1 MTMDILA
8 LLFPR
13 EKKFYRMLE
22 EQVRLVGDSVRD
34 FSHLTNSYQKLTL
47 QARKK
52 LIHDISSKEKK
63 DDVLYTSMVR
73 ALKSTFITPIDRE
86 DIHQLVATFDT
97 IIDTVELLSLKIQV
111 YGFKKMDPF
120 VLQQVTVLSDSFALI
135 EKLITSLRREKDV
148 EKYCLQIRSF
158 EQDGDK
164 IYMKG
169 LKEIFS
175 DSLAP
180 QMVMKLQ
187 DMYTSMEELID
198 KVHQASLIIENIA
211 VKYS

>member
-1 MTMDILA
+1 
-8 LLFPR
+8 
-13 EKKFYRMLE
+13 
-22 EQVRLVGDSVRD
+22 
-34 FSHLTNSYQKLTL
+34 
-47 QARKK
+47 
-52 LIHDISSKEKK
+52 
-63 DDVLYTSMVR
+63 MVR

-120 VLQQVTVLSDSFALI
+120 VLQQVTVLSDSFSLI